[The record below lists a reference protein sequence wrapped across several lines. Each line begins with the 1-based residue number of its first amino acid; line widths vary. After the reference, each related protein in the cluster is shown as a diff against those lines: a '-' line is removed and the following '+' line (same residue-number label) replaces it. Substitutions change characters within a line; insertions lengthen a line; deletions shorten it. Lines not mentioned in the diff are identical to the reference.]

1 MGGGGLLTWGFGED
15 VANLVD
21 LLLGEVSGS
30 SVHVN
35 LSNFACKGGKSSA
48 DSFNCAEG
56 ERNLMFSSDVG
67 VHHTQKVLEIVGTG
81 QDECIGWLLK
91 ITKLDHESQRETE
104 D

>member
-1 MGGGGLLTWGFGED
+1 
-15 VANLVD
+15 
-21 LLLGEVSGS
+21 
-30 SVHVN
+30 
-35 LSNFACKGGKSSA
+35 
-48 DSFNCAEG
+48 
-56 ERNLMFSSDVG
+56 MFSSDVG